1 MPICRTCGEDRKK
14 HANGQCGL
22 CYGREYQRDKRRRLA
37 QKARQPE
44 DLLRVIEPRGIM
56 HMKPE
61 QIIEN
66 WPQILRGAGL

>member
-1 MPICRTCGEDRKK
+1 MPICRTYGHDRKK
-14 HANGQCGL
+14 YANGQCGL

-37 QKARQPE
+37 EKARKSAAVSDQ
-44 DLLRVIEPRGIM
+44 VKPRGIM

-66 WPQILRGAGL
+66 WPKILRGAGL